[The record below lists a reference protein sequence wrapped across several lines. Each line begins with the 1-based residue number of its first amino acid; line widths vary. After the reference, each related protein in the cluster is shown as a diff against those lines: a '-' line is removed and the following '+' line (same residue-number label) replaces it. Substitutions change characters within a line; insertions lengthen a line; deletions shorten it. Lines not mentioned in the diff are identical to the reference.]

1 MVRLP
6 WLRCLRAERRSVRD
20 GSSLHRASPST
31 TAQAMWSSSGPRVP
45 ERRWSAGSSPPLPLR
60 AVECPPV
67 EGFGGW
73 RLRRILEF
81 LADDIWDAVDPPPP
95 RELEDA
101 LRVDDLLFFANIVDV
116 TVSLQWGCVGVLVDM
131 RTSEY
136 VMHGKAALIVARGA
150 TSLWWRDPMKSQRS
164 TVLGQPFST
173 HSVREVGGRLEV
185 TCTTGLVNGTDF
197 GVVADGVDY
206 FLFDVPSISE
216 VLPPFGSPG
225 EVGLDVVLADLPR
238 WGTPVT
244 VIEASRRRAG
254 GSAGDDPR

>member
-1 MVRLP
+1 MR
-6 WLRCLRAERRSVRD
+6 
-20 GSSLHRASPST
+20 T
-31 TAQAMWSSSGPRVP
+31 
-45 ERRWSAGSSPPLPLR
+45 
-60 AVECPPV
+60 
-67 EGFGGW
+67 
-73 RLRRILEF
+73 ILEF
-81 LADDIWDAVDPPPP
+81 LSDDIWDAVDPPPP
-95 RELEDA
+95 HELEDA
-101 LRVDDLLFFANIVDV
+101 LRVDGLLFFANVLDV

-131 RTSEY
+131 RTSDY

-150 TSLWWRDPMKSQRS
+150 TSFWWRDPRKSQRS

-185 TCTTGLVNGTDF
+185 TCKTGFAKDEGTDF

-244 VIEASRRRAG
+244 VIEASGRRAG
-254 GSAGDDPR
+254 NAPGGGAR